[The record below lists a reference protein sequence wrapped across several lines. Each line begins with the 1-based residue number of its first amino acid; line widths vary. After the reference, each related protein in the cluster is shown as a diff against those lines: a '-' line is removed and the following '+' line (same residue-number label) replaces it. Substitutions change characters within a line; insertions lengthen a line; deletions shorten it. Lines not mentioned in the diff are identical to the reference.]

1 MFLWPALWY
10 TFIIYGLAA
19 RLVTEG
25 ERMGSWLVLLI
36 GVVPTGAELLA
47 GLLLLR
53 REGYRRGDNVWGER
67 IRWRWPKGLRAWI
80 LIVVVFILAFAAS
93 QLVPHLPDVPGFVP
107 PD

>member
-80 LIVVVFILAFAAS
+80 LVFVVFILAFAAS